1 VSLGGGV
8 TDSGTQHAV
17 DPHVVRLSRYPG
29 GRQLTVEGAGGWARH
44 VTCLLVVHVCQVV
57 RVAHDVIILVGWGN
71 GELGREIQCMYG
83 TESFII
89 KISFLNKIIDHKA

>member
-1 VSLGGGV
+1 MSLGGGV

-17 DPHVVRLSRYPG
+17 DPHVVSLSWYAG

-57 RVAHDVIILVGWGN
+57 RVAHDVVILVGSGN
-71 GELGREIQCMYG
+71 GELRKKIQG
-83 TESFII
+83 I
-89 KISFLNKIIDHKA
+89 